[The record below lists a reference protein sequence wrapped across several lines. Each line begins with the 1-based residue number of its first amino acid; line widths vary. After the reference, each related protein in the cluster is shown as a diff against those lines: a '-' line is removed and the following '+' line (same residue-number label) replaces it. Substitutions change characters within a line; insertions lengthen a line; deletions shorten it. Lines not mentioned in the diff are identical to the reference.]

1 MKEIVKIGVLAS
13 LFIGCGGG
21 GSSSPSKGGLSDGNP
36 LNRAAGG
43 FIDSQ
48 NYRIVTT
55 PADGLSA
62 MMCQGG
68 KGMLLIKNSVV
79 TGMMMAGLS
88 RPCVV
93 FGTYVPETGKLTG
106 GFKEMEQMVGNYSGL
121 MNIDGGKGTWSDDFG
136 CHGTWEA
143 LKD

>member
-1 MKEIVKIGVLAS
+1 MKEIVKIGLLGI

-21 GSSSPSKGGLSDGNP
+21 SSSSSNAPVSDNSP
-36 LNRAAGG
+36 LNRATGG

-48 NYRIVTT
+48 NYTIVTT

-68 KGMLLIKNSVV
+68 RGMLFIKNSIV
-79 TGMMMAGLS
+79 TGTIMAGLS
-88 RPCVV
+88 KPCVV
-93 FGTYVPETGKLTG
+93 LGTYTPETGRLMG
-106 GFKEMEQMVGNYSGL
+106 SFKEMEQMVGKYSGL

-136 CHGTWEA
+136 CHGTWET
-143 LKD
+143 LKR